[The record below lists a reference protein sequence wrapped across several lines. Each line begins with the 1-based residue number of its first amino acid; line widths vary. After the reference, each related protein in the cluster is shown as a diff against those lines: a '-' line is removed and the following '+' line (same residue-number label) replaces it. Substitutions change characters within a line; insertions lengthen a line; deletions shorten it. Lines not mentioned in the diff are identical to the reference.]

1 MLSFLL
7 LFVSQKINAQQFP
20 VSLEQKLQVPVYDI
34 ANKAIAT
41 PWVGG
46 LNSCQFGSI
55 DLDMDGKKDLVIF
68 DRHGYKILPFLNK
81 GGVGEI
87 KYEYAPQYASA
98 FPKMEHWFQLVD
110 YDGDG
115 KEDIFTYRYPS
126 GIKVYRNT
134 STTKL
139 SFDTQSSTVLKSLYG
154 TVTSQIPATNVV
166 YPAIADLDGDGD
178 LDILVFSVL
187 GSYVEMH
194 RNVSM
199 EKYGN
204 ASTLEFERYSDCW
217 GRFAISAESN
227 QIILNQCSKSEEVK
241 TKSEP
246 LLLKDQKASSA
257 ESKHNGSTFLA
268 FDVNN
273 DGVKD
278 ILLGDVDY
286 PDIALL
292 VNGGTL
298 QAANIIAR
306 DSTYPKGANPIH
318 LMEFPVCA
326 LIDVNNDGLKDLLV
340 SSFDPN
346 IQKSANQS
354 SVWLYLNTGTAAV
367 PEFTL
372 STKNF
377 LQSDMIDLGSGA
389 YPVLVDLDGDGLTD
403 LLVGNWGNWNGC
415 SRDQWGT
422 LNCEFIASIAYFKN
436 IGTRT
441 SPSFKLITN
450 DLAGLSSLKVKSLIP
465 TVGDVD
471 GDGKLEIVVGKEDGK
486 LLLLKNRAANGSTPD
501 FYLNNDS
508 FGGISVP
515 SDCAPQLFDADK
527 DGLLDLFCGK
537 ADGKIRWFKNTG
549 TINVPQFTQ
558 VTDSVG
564 HVNVSDQQLYLGNA
578 VPNFFRD
585 AQGNTRLYCGS
596 GLGTIH
602 SYSSIDGNW
611 NGTFQ
616 EIDSPFA
623 NIQLGMRTAV
633 AMADL
638 DNDGILDMVAGN
650 FSGGLSYYKGSTKA
664 DGIPISPS
672 SKGLFVYP
680 NPVKDQLTIRYD
692 DFAQQKE
699 NTLWAQIC
707 DLMGRVLI
715 NVPIKE
721 TISTLSTQSISP
733 GCYLL
738 RVVSANKGMLK
749 VVKIIKA
756 K

>member
-1 MLSFLL
+1 ML
-7 LFVSQKINAQQFP
+7 LFVPQKIIAQQFP
-20 VSLEQKLQVPVYDI
+20 VSLEQKLQIPVYDASNTPI
-34 ANKAIAT
+34 PT

-46 LNSCQFGSI
+46 LNSCQFGTI
-55 DLDMDGKKDLVIF
+55 DLDLDGKKDLVVF

-81 GGVGEI
+81 GSAGEI
-87 KYEYAPQYASA
+87 KYEYAPQYVSA

-139 SFDTQSSTVLKSLYG
+139 SFATQPTDALQSLYG
-154 TVTSQIPATNVV
+154 TVISQIPATNVV
-166 YPAIADLDGDGD
+166 YPAIVDLDGDGD

-194 RNVSM
+194 KNVSK

-204 ASTLEFERYSDCW
+204 ASVLEFERSTDTW
-217 GRFAISAESN
+217 GCFAISSESN
-227 QIILNQCSKSEEVK
+227 QILLNQCSKSAAALP
-241 TKSEP
+241 KSES
-246 LLLKDQKASSA
+246 LLLKNKAVSSS

-292 VNGGTL
+292 VNGGTPTD
-298 QAANIIAR
+298 ANIVSR
-306 DSTYPKGANPIH
+306 DSIFPKGANPIH

-326 LIDVNNDGLKDLLV
+326 MIDVNNDGLKDLLV
-340 SSFDPN
+340 SPFDPN

-354 SVWLYLNTGTAAV
+354 SVWLYLNTGTATV
-367 PEFTL
+367 PQFTL

-377 LQSDMIDLGSGA
+377 LQSDMIDFGSGA
-389 YPVLVDLDGDGLTD
+389 YPVLADLDGDGLTD
-403 LLVGNWGNWNGC
+403 LIVGNWGNWNGC
-415 SRDQWGT
+415 TRDQWGM

-436 IGTRT
+436 IGTKT
-441 SPSFKLITN
+441 SPAFQLVTN
-450 DLAGLSSLKVKSLIP
+450 DLAGLSTLKVKSLIP
-465 TVGDVD
+465 TVGDID
-471 GDGKLEIVVGKEDGK
+471 GDGKLEIVVGKQDGK
-486 LLLLKNRAANGSTPD
+486 LLLLKNRAAKGSTPD
-501 FYLNNDS
+501 FYLDNDS
-508 FGGISVP
+508 FGGVSVD

-527 DGLLDLFCGK
+527 DGLIDLFCGK
-537 ADGKIRWFKNTG
+537 ADGKIRWYKNTG
-549 TINVPQFTQ
+549 TVNTPQFVQ

-564 HVNVSDQQLYLGNA
+564 NVNVSDQQLYLGNA
-578 VPNFFRD
+578 VPHFIRD
-585 AQGNTRLYCGS
+585 VQGVTRLYCGS
-596 GLGTIH
+596 GLGKIH
-602 SYSSIDGNW
+602 CYGAIDGNW
-611 NGTFQ
+611 NGIFQ
-616 EIDSPFA
+616 ETDSPFA

-633 AMADL
+633 AIADL
-638 DNDGILDMVAGN
+638 DNDGILDIIAGN
-650 FSGGLSYYKGSTKA
+650 FSGGLSYFKGSTKS
-664 DGIPISPS
+664 DGVEDPS
-672 SKGLFVYP
+672 LLKGLIVYP

-692 DFAQQKE
+692 DFSLQKE
-699 NTLWAQIC
+699 NTIWIQMC

-715 NVPIKE
+715 NTPVSE
-721 TISTLSTQSISP
+721 AVSTLPTQAIAP

-738 RVVSANKGMLK
+738 RIISTNKGVLK
-749 VVKIIKA
+749 VVKIIKT